1 MPHCRCLSL
10 KCPGIRLK
18 SPTQLAGFLWIEPD
32 EVFTPRGGH
41 MVESEAFAE
50 ATVEKLAEA
59 DVIMAIGQGDRQ
71 APKVLVGREKFVSAA
86 SNQAIA
92 AETRILRVEIT
103 SEEEF
108 GELKEKVKEAKGELD
123 PGVE

>member
-1 MPHCRCLSL
+1 
-10 KCPGIRLK
+10 
-18 SPTQLAGFLWIEPD
+18 
-32 EVFTPRGGH
+32 